1 MHPYRGGGTTPH
13 TRMHNHTPTAQAPSA
28 LSDPPHQGSTV
39 TPQHT
44 KGSMTLDPAAVHCE
58 KTKEGWERGSAPH
71 GGESSLRQAPLV
83 YHGQISTTESTEP
96 SQANAAASFYHHRL
110 RNRNTRVRYGTCF
123 VNHAPM
129 VCSGRKHAEGKCRE
143 GEYVVFLFFCLF
155 VFAFNFKINA
165 SNIMQ
170 S

>member
-1 MHPYRGGGTTPH
+1 
-13 TRMHNHTPTAQAPSA
+13 SA
-28 LSDPPHQGSTV
+28 FSGPPHQGSTV
-39 TPQHT
+39 TPRHM
-44 KGSMTLDPAAVHCE
+44 KGSMTAWTLMQCTAR
-58 KTKEGWERGSAPH
+58 KQQRGSAPH

-129 VCSGRKHAEGKCRE
+129 VCSGRKRAEGK
-143 GEYVVFLFFCLF
+143 
-155 VFAFNFKINA
+155 
-165 SNIMQ
+165 
-170 S
+170 